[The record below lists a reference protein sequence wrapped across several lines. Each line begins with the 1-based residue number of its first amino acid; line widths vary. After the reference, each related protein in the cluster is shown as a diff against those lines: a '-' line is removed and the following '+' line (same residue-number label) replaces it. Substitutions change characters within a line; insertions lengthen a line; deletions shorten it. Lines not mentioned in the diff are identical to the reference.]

1 MYYFLYERTFI
12 NLQKYFHKI
21 IYMAQ
26 LIEKLGYLSGGSR
39 FRRIYEKMQI
49 SGDKVYKEAGLDF
62 KSSWFPVYY
71 VLSKS
76 EKPLTVMEITD
87 QIAFTHITVKN
98 IVNELETGNLIIVV
112 PNPTDKRSKCISLSE
127 KGKLLL
133 KQLEPIWLSF
143 SIAIKNILSAGHPD
157 ILHILERID
166 NEINRSPLNERVRNL
181 TENPVFVLD
190 YKPSLKKYFY
200 ELAGPWLYNVLDGK
214 FEDEDLYTLQNP
226 DIAYV
231 NEGGFL
237 FFAKYQYKIVGCVAL
252 KRLDEDTFEFAKL
265 FINPAYRK
273 LGIATKLIERC
284 ISRCKENEAKE
295 LWLQTTMSMPEA
307 HKLYYKLGF
316 EDREAPPQML
326 VLNRTEKIMCIEL

>member
-1 MYYFLYERTFI
+1 
-12 NLQKYFHKI
+12 
-21 IYMAQ
+21 MAQ
-26 LIEKLGYLSGGSR
+26 IIEKLGYLAGGSR

-49 SGDKVYKEAGLDF
+49 SGDKVYKEAGLGF

-76 EKPLTVMEITD
+76 QHAQTVMEITD
-87 QIAFTHITVKN
+87 QIAFSHITVKN
-98 IVNELETGNLIIVV
+98 IINELEKEKLILVV

-127 KGKLLL
+127 KGISLLN
-133 KQLEPIWLSF
+133 QLEPIWFSF
-143 SIAIKNILSAGHPD
+143 SIAIKDVLNAGHPD
-157 ILHILERID
+157 ILNILKRID
-166 NEINRSPLNERVRNL
+166 IEINSSPLNERVRNL
-181 TENPVFVLD
+181 NENKVLILD

-200 ELAGPWLYNVLDGK
+200 ELAGHWLSGLLRGK
-214 FEDEDLYTLQNP
+214 LEDEDIFTLNNP
-226 DIAYV
+226 DIAYLQ
-231 NEGGFL
+231 EGGFL
-237 FFAKYQYKIVGCVAL
+237 FYAQYCTEIVGCVAL

-265 FINPAYRK
+265 FIDPKYRN
-273 LGIATKLIERC
+273 LGIATKLIDRC

-316 EDREAPPQML
+316 GDRDAPPQML